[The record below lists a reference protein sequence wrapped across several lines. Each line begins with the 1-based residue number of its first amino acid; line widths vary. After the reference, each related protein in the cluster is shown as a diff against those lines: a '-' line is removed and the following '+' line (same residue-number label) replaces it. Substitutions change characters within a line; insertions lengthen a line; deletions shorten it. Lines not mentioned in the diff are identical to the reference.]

1 MQRHRTRVHLR
12 SRTLRARS
20 TKLISCAAVLLA
32 ALTFSSI
39 AWAQAAVSPVYRFY
53 NLQRGSHFYTISTT
67 ERDFVVANYSNVF
80 VYEGPVFS
88 AYTQQAPGT
97 VGVTRFYNVQTGTHF
112 YTISPEEVAYVL
124 ANYPQFILEGVVYFV
139 PPVASTD
146 GRSDLFRF
154 FNIQSGTH
162 FFTAS
167 VLERDHVLATYPQFI
182 YEGTVYYVY
191 NAVSGGSPSGGGGP
205 NIAPVISLSSS
216 ATNLPTVPAQVVLT
230 ATASDS
236 DGQVAKVLFYQG
248 TTLLATLTAPPY
260 SYTAQVPAAGSYAFS
275 AIAVDDKGASTTS
288 NIITVL
294 AGPFVNQPPTVAL
307 AASTS
312 TVTAPAQVILTA
324 NASDIDGTVVMVSLY
339 QGGTKLVD
347 LTTPPY
353 VYTASLNIAG
363 DFPFT
368 AVAVD
373 NMGATAQST
382 AISVHVNPA
391 GPPPPPGGPTDVYR
405 LLNQA
410 TFGFSQSEAA
420 RVTNLGIS
428 GWIDDQFTQPQSAY
442 PDASYTV
449 LQLATSA
456 TCTNRDP
463 VTNVGLPASD
473 PRNICY
479 RDNLTPARVQR
490 DFFTNAV
497 SGPDQLRQRVAWALS
512 QIMVISTVDRDLAI
526 AYPMTRYQNILFNN
540 AFGNFETLLNQITL
554 SPSMGYWLT
563 MVNNDKGTATRQPNQ
578 NYARE
583 IMQLF
588 SIGLVQL
595 DQGGNPVLDAQGN
608 PIPTYDQNTIA
619 QLSNVFTGWT
629 YPKPGVVTT
638 TKNPADYE
646 IPMVTYVGGHET
658 AAKTLLPGPNQNIL
672 ANQTPQQDIID
683 AVHNIFMHPNVGPF
697 IGRQL
702 IQHLVTS
709 NPSSAYVSRVAAVFN
724 NNGSGIRGDMQAV
737 VKAILLDPEARGAAD
752 PTTFGQLREP
762 VLMVTAYLRG
772 LGIPTDGAGLS
783 ARTSPLGQSVY
794 SSPTVFNY
802 FPIDYTIPN
811 TNLDGPEFGNHNS
824 YTAVQR
830 TNAVYQLVYNGIAI
844 DPTVPNAVGTT
855 FDTTPWQAQAA
866 NPVGLVAALNHAL
879 MNDTLPANAA
889 QIIANSVSQVP
900 SATPANLI
908 ERVRMAVYQ
917 MVSSFHFQVQH

>member
-1 MQRHRTRVHLR
+1 MQRYSTRVHRR
-12 SRTLRARS
+12 SRVLHRRS
-20 TKLISCAAVLLA
+20 KKLISFAAILLA

-39 AWAQAAVSPVYRFY
+39 AWAQAALSPVFRFY
-53 NLQRGSHFYTISTT
+53 NLQRGSHFYTVSAT
-67 ERDFVVANYSNVF
+67 ERDFVVANYSNIF

-112 YTISPEEVAYVL
+112 YTISPDEVAYVL
-124 ANYPQFILEGVVYFV
+124 AHYPQFILEGVVYYV
-139 PPVASTD
+139 PPVMASD

-154 FNIQSGTH
+154 FNTQTGTH

-167 VLERDHVLATYPQFI
+167 VLERDHVLAAYPQFI

-191 NAVSGGSPSGGGGP
+191 NAVSGGGSPPGGP
-205 NIAPVISLSSS
+205 NIAPLVSLISS
-216 ATNLPTVPAQVVLT
+216 AANVPAPGQVVLT

-236 DGQVAKVLFYQG
+236 DGQVVKVMFYQG
-248 TTLLATLTAPPY
+248 TTLLATLTSPPFTF
-260 SYTAQVPAAGSYAFS
+260 TAQVMTAGSYTYN

-288 NIITVL
+288 NAITVL
-294 AGPFVNQPPTVAL
+294 AGPLVNQPPTVAL
-307 AASTS
+307 AASNS

-324 NASDIDGTVVMVSLY
+324 NASDSDGTVVMVSLY
-339 QGGTKLVD
+339 QGAAKLVD
-347 LTTPPY
+347 LTTAPY
-353 VYTASLNIAG
+353 VYTVSMGTGG

-368 AVAVD
+368 AVAID

-382 AISVHVNPA
+382 AVSVHVNPA
-391 GPPPPPGGPTDVYR
+391 TPPGGPSDVYR

-410 TFGFSQSEAA
+410 TFGFTQSEAT
-420 RVTNLGIS
+420 RVNNMGIS
-428 GWIDDQFTQPQSAY
+428 GWIDDQFTQPQSGY
-442 PDASYTV
+442 PDANYTPLSLV
-449 LQLATSA
+449 PIP
-456 TCTNRDP
+456 TCTNLDP
-463 VTNVGLPASD
+463 VTKQALPAND

-479 RDNLTPARVQR
+479 RDNLTATRVQR

-497 SGPDQLRQRVAWALS
+497 YKPDQLRQRVAWALS
-512 QIMVISTVDRDLAI
+512 QILVISTVQGNLSI

-563 MVNNDKGTATRQPNQ
+563 MVNNDKGNPATGRVANE

-595 DQGGNPVLDAQGN
+595 DQGANPILDALGQ
-608 PIPTYDQNTIA
+608 PVPTYDQNTIKEFA
-619 QLSNVFTGWT
+619 KIFTGWT
-629 YPKPGVVTT
+629 YPKPGFVTT

-646 IPMVTYVGGHET
+646 LPMVTYLNGHDT
-658 AAKTLLPGPNQNIL
+658 GIKTLLAGPNQNIP
-672 ANQTPQQDIID
+672 AAQTELKDITD

-709 NPSSAYVSRVAAVFN
+709 NPSSAYVSRVTAVFN
-724 NNGSGIRGDMQAV
+724 SNGLGVRGDMQAV
-737 VKAILLDPEARGAAD
+737 VKAILMDPEARGAAAPD
-752 PTTFGQLREP
+752 TFGQLREP
-762 VLMVTAYLRG
+762 VLMMTGILRG
-772 LGIPTDGAGLS
+772 LGVATDGAGLS
-783 ARTSPLGQSVY
+783 ARTSPLGQPVY

-811 TNLDGPEFGNHNS
+811 TSLDGPEFGNHNS

-830 TNAVYQLVYNGIAI
+830 QNQVYSLVYNGIAV
-844 DPTVPNAVGTT
+844 DPTVPNAVGTIIN
-855 FDTTPWQAQAA
+855 FAPYQALAG
-866 NPVGLVAALNHAL
+866 NPVAMVAALNQAL
-879 MNDTLPANAA
+879 LGGTLPANAA
-889 QIIANSVSQVP
+889 QIIVNSVSQVP
-900 SATPANLI
+900 VANTLERAKMAT
-908 ERVRMAVYQ
+908 YQ
-917 MVSSFHFQVQH
+917 MAGSFHFQVQH